1 MTHSRT
7 SVTWICSGL
16 EGDGARGDTTATS
29 NALTGGYR
37 KQEARSFS
45 KVHSDRTRRTIT
57 R

>member
-16 EGDGARGDTTATS
+16 EGDGARGDTTATN